1 MGGGQNYEKYWVGGR
16 NLLPI
21 KIERSILDQR
31 HNDFCTASIIAK
43 NCTEVPPYKKN
54 ILLEKSKGKM
64 FLTSW
69 IAWIMSYM
77 EENLMDTIFC
87 VYDTDIKTQV
97 YLLDDSG
104 VYKDGKV

>member
-1 MGGGQNYEKYWVGGR
+1 
-16 NLLPI
+16 
-21 KIERSILDQR
+21 
-31 HNDFCTASIIAK
+31 
-43 NCTEVPPYKKN
+43 
-54 ILLEKSKGKM
+54 M

-104 VYKDGKV
+104 VYKDEKV